1 MTAVAWFLLTMTAFA
16 VTGLKDLPTAV
27 VPAQI
32 SEGSSTQCSP
42 NSSNQS
48 SEIPGLLDFV
58 GWGFFLAMQL
68 FPAKSS
74 DLFRSGLFVHFPRK
88 STTYKIKVCERS
100 TVKDCMFS
108 EPMRLPGRF
117 QGMWWMDGIGDT
129 TSVISTGGVPYD
141 TRSRTAL
148 VSPYA
153 KQQWGYDAINSTWK
167 GFFWSASGPAL
178 FKFVL
183 TFHLDYHLV
192 FNEDI
197 SFAQIVPSVI
207 LLGTRIFLPTSLFD
221 FPMEW
226 MGQESW
232 ERTTRLLGVFPTKL
246 GDYYLRRIINGDGSK
261 GYWFDKGWLTDRGGA
276 PVAVGVQTF
285 SD

>member
-1 MTAVAWFLLTMTAFA
+1 MLQPVKSQVGRRSELNSSSPVAGAVCADKTDKVSCLTQ
-16 VTGLKDLPTAV
+16 L
-27 VPAQI
+27 
-32 SEGSSTQCSP
+32 GSS
-42 NSSNQS
+42 
-48 SEIPGLLDFV
+48 
-58 GWGFFLAMQL
+58 
-68 FPAKSS
+68 
-74 DLFRSGLFVHFPRK
+74 R
-88 STTYKIKVCERS
+88 
-100 TVKDCMFS
+100 
-108 EPMRLPGRF
+108 
-117 QGMWWMDGIGDT
+117 IGDT